1 MFKNILVMS
10 SLLLHSFLLLLFL
23 PFIFCQEKEETPKI
37 ETFYTSNLYDPN
49 GYCSEPD
56 VDCFPTKDITFSNIW
71 QNYSKQDLVNMINR
85 RLEAGPLKNK
95 LIAGLD
101 SDDIHLFAKE
111 KIQHGEP
118 LTIFDMEK
126 TLTCLELNLNLFE
139 NNFVDS
145 FKEFGKVP
153 KILLDEKLKSYQSF
167 INLALN
173 LLAHLYNFQHSKIKD
188 MILLLPQ
195 KVNNNTNILYIF

>member
-1 MFKNILVMS
+1 MFS
-10 SLLLHSFLLLLFL
+10 CLLHFSLILIFIPFL
-23 PFIFCQEKEETPKI
+23 FCQSNEETPKV

-56 VDCFPTKDITFSNIW
+56 EDCFPTKNITFSNIW
-71 QNYSKQDLVNMINR
+71 RDYSKQDLVNMINR
-85 RLEAGPLKNK
+85 RLDAAPFPNK
-95 LIAGLD
+95 LRAGLD

-111 KIQHGEP
+111 KIQYGEL
-118 LTIFDMEK
+118 LTSFDIEK

-139 NNFVDS
+139 DNFVES

-153 KILLDEKLKSYQSF
+153 KILLDEKQKNFQNF

-195 KVNNNTNILYIF
+195 KVKNFQINCLFLLF